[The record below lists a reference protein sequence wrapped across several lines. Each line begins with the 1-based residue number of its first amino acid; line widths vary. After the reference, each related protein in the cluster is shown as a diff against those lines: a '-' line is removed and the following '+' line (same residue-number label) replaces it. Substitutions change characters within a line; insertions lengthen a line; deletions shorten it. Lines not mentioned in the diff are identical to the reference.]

1 VTTIPRPLGERPWF
15 VVAILGGVY
24 SLNFLDRQLL
34 SILAEPIKRDL
45 LLTDTQ
51 LGLLSGF
58 MFALFYTLFGIP
70 IAWLADR
77 SNRVRIV
84 AIACGLWSLFTA
96 ACGLAQSFLQLSLA
110 RIGVGV
116 GEAGGSPPSYSIIA
130 DYFPPEQRG
139 SALAVYSL
147 GVPVGTTAGAA
158 LGGWIAAEHG
168 WRMAFVVIGLLGV
181 VAAALVLLTVK
192 EPRRG
197 RQDAVSASP
206 ARLANT
212 IGDFARDPVLRWA
225 ALAGGLSAF
234 VGYAMLSWTPALLMR
249 TKAMSLGDIAI
260 FYSIVSGVAAAVGT
274 LASGWLVDRFGPRRS
289 SLYALIPAAA
299 FLLAI
304 PFYWLGIYV
313 APWSLSLALL
323 AAPFALY
330 SMYLAPVLAILQN
343 NVPAAQRSTASA
355 LFLFILNLV
364 GLGCGPVYVGWI
376 SDVATEFGH
385 AQGLRVAMFAL
396 LPFFA
401 LAALAHLGTARALS
415 RR

>member
-1 VTTIPRPLGERPWF
+1 MTAAARPLGARPWF
-15 VVAILGGVY
+15 VVAMLGGVY

-58 MFALFYTLFGIP
+58 MFALFYTLFGILV
-70 IAWLADR
+70 AWLADR

-84 AIACGLWSLFTA
+84 SIACGLWSLFTA
-96 ACGLAQSFLQLSLA
+96 GCGFAQNFLQLSLA
-110 RIGVGV
+110 RSGVGV

-130 DYFPPEQRG
+130 DYFPPERRG

-168 WRMAFVVIGLLGV
+168 WRMAFIVIGLLGV
-181 VAAALVLLTVK
+181 LVAAVVLVTVK

-197 RQDAVSASP
+197 QQDAAPASP
-206 ARLANT
+206 ARLTDT
-212 IGDFARDPVLRWA
+212 IGDFARDPVLCWT

-249 TKAMSLGDIAI
+249 TKAMSLGDIAL

-274 LASGWLVDRFGPRRS
+274 LASGWLVDRFGAARP
-289 SLYALIPAAA
+289 SLYAIIPAAA
-299 FLLAI
+299 FLLAA
-304 PFYWLGIYV
+304 PFYWLGV
-313 APWSLSLALL
+313 QVQSWALSLALL
-323 AAPFALY
+323 AIPFALY

-343 NVPAAQRSTASA
+343 NVPASQRSTASA
-355 LFLFILNLV
+355 LFLFILNLI
-364 GLGCGPVYVGWI
+364 GLGCGPLFIGWI
-376 SDVATEFGH
+376 SDVATGLGH
-385 AQGLRVAMFAL
+385 AQGLRLAMFAL
-396 LPFFA
+396 LPFFP
-401 LAALAHLGTARALS
+401 LAALAHLGTAKALS
-415 RR
+415 KR